1 MKVVRHDDKS
11 IQQYLVTHRLG
22 PLPLRSHNF
31 PASVEDHLPVP
42 DRPEETS
49 AIMGAPPEHFL
60 ASLRAQIVT
69 KYAANVRE
77 SKAGCRGFV
86 RLRIGGP
93 YLWGDV
99 SLERHIAAVG
109 HNVEIQDGPTP
120 IG

>member
-1 MKVVRHDDKS
+1 MTKKASNNTSSRIASDRSHS
-11 IQQYLVTHRLG
+11 EATIFPR
-22 PLPLRSHNF
+22 PLRII
-31 PASVEDHLPVP
+31 
-42 DRPEETS
+42 RPS
-49 AIMGAPPEHFL
+49 RIAPKRHRRSWVRPSEHFL

-99 SLERHIAAVG
+99 SFERHITAVG